1 MRIINAHEE
10 GIMQETLYNTNAPK
24 KSTNLSINSDL
35 LRQAKDYHINLSKT
49 LEQRLVEMLIEE
61 KRREWK
67 QENRDA
73 IEAYNRRIEA
83 GGVFSDG
90 LRRF

>member
-1 MRIINAHEE
+1 
-10 GIMQETLYNTNAPK
+10 MQEALYDTNAPK

-35 LRQAKDYHINLSKT
+35 LRQAKNYHINLSKA
-49 LEQRLVEMLIEE
+49 LEQRLVEMVIGE

-67 QENRDA
+67 EENRDA

>member
-1 MRIINAHEE
+1 MRIMNAHKEAVME
-10 GIMQETLYNTNAPK
+10 VSPYDTSAPK
-24 KSTNLSINSDL
+24 KSTNLSINGDL
-35 LRQAKDYHINLSKT
+35 LRKAKALHVNLSKA
-49 LEQRLVEMLIEE
+49 LEQRLVEILLEE
-61 KRREWK
+61 KRREWRE
-67 QENRDA
+67 ENRDA